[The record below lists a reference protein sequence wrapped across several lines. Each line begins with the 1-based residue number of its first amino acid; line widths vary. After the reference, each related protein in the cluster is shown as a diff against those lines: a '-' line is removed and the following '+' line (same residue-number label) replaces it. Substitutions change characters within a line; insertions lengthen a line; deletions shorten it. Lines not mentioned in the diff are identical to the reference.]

1 MAITIVD
8 IPVSQLMPNP
18 HNPRRDVGD
27 VEELADSIRAQGIK
41 QELLVTPTD
50 SKSPEGKPLYRV
62 VIGHRRL
69 AAAKLAGLETVPCR
83 IESMSERDERAL
95 MLVENTQRCDLTPLE
110 EADGYQGLLD
120 LGVKV
125 KEMAEQTGRSTRLVR
140 GRLKIAAIPQ
150 SVRDA
155 SKDFAQLS
163 LSDLEAV
170 TEFDGDE
177 DTQKELLSFA
187 GTPNWQWKLDNLR
200 TRRETAKWMEA
211 ARLWMESNNL
221 PLLDKKLKPAQS
233 WQTPN
238 GYRFARNSFVYDARA
253 SFAKQWQAWRTE
265 HKQEVVLCILENGI
279 AVYELI
285 PQQEETE
292 DTAKHKAKDEEKR
305 REKERK
311 AKLREFTDTAE
322 RLRIEWIHEH
332 VPGMKKDMLRELSE
346 RLCLISIMGIGEGKI
361 RPVPDFDY
369 GWTDALTAY
378 SGMTKP
384 LPSPANPEDDDPL
397 WFNTDENGKE
407 LRRRQQANPT
417 RELALLLFA
426 HIEAAITV
434 DTWDRSDAR
443 GRYDG
448 PMLNAYYA
456 VLESAGYTVSD
467 AERKGLEL

>member
-1 MAITIVD
+1 M
-8 IPVSQLMPNP
+8 
-18 HNPRRDVGD
+18 
-27 VEELADSIRAQGIK
+27 
-41 QELLVTPTD
+41 
-50 SKSPEGKPLYRV
+50 
-62 VIGHRRL
+62 
-69 AAAKLAGLETVPCR
+69 
-83 IESMSERDERAL
+83 
-95 MLVENTQRCDLTPLE
+95 
-110 EADGYQGLLD
+110 
-120 LGVKV
+120 
-125 KEMAEQTGRSTRLVR
+125 
-140 GRLKIAAIPQ
+140 
-150 SVRDA
+150 
-155 SKDFAQLS
+155 
-163 LSDLEAV
+163 
-170 TEFDGDE
+170 
-177 DTQKELLSFA
+177 
-187 GTPNWQWKLDNLR
+187 
-200 TRRETAKWMEA
+200 
-211 ARLWMESNNL
+211 
-221 PLLDKKLKPAQS
+221 
-233 WQTPN
+233 
-238 GYRFARNSFVYDARA
+238 
-253 SFAKQWQAWRTE
+253 
-265 HKQEVVLCILENGI
+265 LCILENGI

-361 RPVPDFDY
+361 RPVSDFDY